1 MMKKGGIGFGQ
12 NKTASQKAADVKA
25 RLGNSMDNKKP
36 GYKPPPTK
44 KVKPILKKDQVGFK
58 VTLKG

>member
-1 MMKKGGIGFGQ
+1 MAIDYGKGKNVKEIADAL
-12 NKTASQKAADVKA
+12 NK
-25 RLGNSMDNKKP
+25 RLGPSMNNKKP